1 MHCAQIEKTMQML
14 MEDNDHTTEPYLQ
27 ILFEETDL
35 CGDGTLVIY
44 DTLHW
49 TLKNGSIL
57 PTMSVLFSNSI
68 NYQ

>member
-1 MHCAQIEKTMQML
+1 ML
-14 MEDNDHTTEPYLQ
+14 MEDNDHSTEPYLQ

-49 TLKNGSIL
+49 TVKQGSNKEYPSSYTI
-57 PTMSVLFSNSI
+57 FN
-68 NYQ
+68 Q